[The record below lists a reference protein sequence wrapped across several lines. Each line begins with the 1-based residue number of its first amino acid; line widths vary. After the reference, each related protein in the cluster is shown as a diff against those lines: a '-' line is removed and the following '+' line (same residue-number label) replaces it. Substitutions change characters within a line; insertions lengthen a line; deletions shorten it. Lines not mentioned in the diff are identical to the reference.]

1 MITAMIYQR
10 KLFFRKQ
17 LVTKATVS
25 LLPSL
30 EATPVGQISTASVG
44 IPFSDDKGT
53 HYTAQLTVRINPPTI
68 QKYSFKVNIG
78 TFHSQDH
85 ASRHLSNPQLML
97 SPSDLAK
104 KVLPCSAA
112 TQSVLDWRQE
122 EAFKYRI
129 VHSSVGLISAVE
141 IINLYQQVVASAHT
155 INSNS
160 LPEIENVKDVRNCIV
175 LNQAEGERAMLIR
188 GRKDWGVCVGKWQQQ
203 IKPRFQSAYRFGPN
217 FVNIR
222 FFKLF
227 GKQGWC
233 VVKKA
238 AFGTFVIRINSNTVI
253 RLDLRKS
260 KIYVSPNAQ
269 DIPEAVALALS
280 VAVLH
285 LLCIPYLPKRSV
297 EASPDYQVS
306 SRSPITSPIFRVVGY
321 SCRTVPTNTYIKHV
335 LGEQACAVCGG
346 TGEVACYDFN
356 KDLVCDFNV
365 GPTSGN
371 GGSAAWEDLA
381 VGENND
387 HEVGGDGSFGHGGLC
402 VGADA
407 GDYDSAADACVSG
420 AGSVCASGGCVG
432 GDGGG
437 CGGGNGGGG
446 GADSGGGGGC
456 GGADCGGGC
465 GGD

>member
-10 KLFFRKQ
+10 KLFYRKQ
-17 LVTKATVS
+17 LVTKATIS

-44 IPFSDDKGT
+44 IPFSDDKG

-78 TFHSQDH
+78 TFHSQGH

-104 KVLPCSAA
+104 RVLPCSVA

-122 EAFKYRI
+122 EAFKCRI
-129 VHSSVGLISAVE
+129 VHSAVGLISAVE
-141 IINLYQQVVASAHT
+141 VINLHQQVVASAHT

-160 LPEIENVKDVRNCIV
+160 LPEMEAVKGERNCIV
-175 LNQAEGERAMLIR
+175 LNQAEGDRAMLIR
-188 GRKDWGVCVGKWQQQ
+188 GQKDWAVCVGKWQQQ
-203 IKPRFQSAYRFGPN
+203 IKPRFQSRFAPN

-222 FFKLF
+222 VFKLF

-238 AFGTFVIRINSNTVI
+238 AFGTFVIELNSNTVI
-253 RLDLRKS
+253 RLDLRNS

-269 DIPEAVALALS
+269 DIPEALALALA

-285 LLCIPYLPKRSV
+285 LLCMPYLPRPSM

-306 SRSPITSPIFRVVGY
+306 IRSQITSPIFLVVGY
-321 SCRTVPTNTYIKHV
+321 SCHTVPTNTYIKHV
-335 LGEQACAVCGG
+335 LGKQACALCGG
-346 TGEVACYDFN
+346 TLSKSTCYDFN
-356 KDLVCDFNV
+356 KDLVCDYNV
-365 GPTSGN
+365 GPTGGN
-371 GGSAAWEDLA
+371 GSSDPWEDLA

-387 HEVGGDGSFGHGGLC
+387 HEVGVDGSLGHGGGC
-402 VGADA
+402 VDADA
-407 GDYDSAADACVSG
+407 GDYYG
-420 AGSVCASGGCVG
+420 AGSVCASGGSVG
-432 GDGGG
+432 GDGGACG
-437 CGGGNGGGG
+437 GGGGNGGGG
-446 GADSGGGGGC
+446 GADCGGGGGC
-456 GGADCGGGC
+456 GGGGC
-465 GGD
+465 GGGGGD